1 MALHSIFLFAPAE
14 TAIASKGPAA
24 FAIALA
30 KAHGA
35 NLTIFSVATDVTTPG
50 KNVDAGAIAASLKSA
65 ADASGVRCTLV
76 TEHSHAIGVHE
87 AVAEHAR
94 LHDLSITGCNIAGLL
109 SEKIIAEYLMF
120 ESGRPVIVV
129 PADYDAPYQK
139 GPLAIA
145 WDNSSAAARALGDAI
160 ALFTPDQV
168 QLLSIEGE
176 KPLPTDLDT
185 AQLVEVIGRR
195 STNASHRFAPLS
207 GRSIGAALQE
217 EAKANGC
224 GLLVMGAFGHTR
236 LRRFVLGSAT
246 SDILKNNQMPTLL
259 SH

>member
-1 MALHSIFLFAPAE
+1 MALRSIFLFAPAE
-14 TAIASKGPAA
+14 TVNASKGPAA
-24 FAIALA
+24 FAIAVA

-50 KNVDAGAIAASLKSA
+50 RNVDAGAIATSLKSA
-65 ADASGVRCTLV
+65 ADASGVRCALV

-94 LHDLSITGCNIAGLL
+94 LHDLSITGCSSGGLL

-129 PADYDAPYQK
+129 PADYDGPYQK
-139 GPLAIA
+139 GPLAVA

-160 ALFTPDQV
+160 ALFAPDQV
-168 QLLSIEGE
+168 ELLSIEGE
-176 KPLPTDLDT
+176 KPLPTDLDS
-185 AQLVEVIGRR
+185 ARLVEVISRR
-195 STNASHRFAPLS
+195 STNARHRVAQLA
-207 GRSIGAALQE
+207 GRSIATALQE
-217 EAKANGC
+217 EANASGC
-224 GLLVMGAFGHTR
+224 GLLAMGAFGHTR